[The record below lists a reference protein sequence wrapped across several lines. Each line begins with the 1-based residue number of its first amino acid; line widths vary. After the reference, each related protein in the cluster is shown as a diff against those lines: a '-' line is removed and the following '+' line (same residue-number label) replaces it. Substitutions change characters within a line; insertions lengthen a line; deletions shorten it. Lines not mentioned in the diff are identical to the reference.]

1 MRSMPGI
8 VTITTDFGD
17 IYPGIMK
24 GIIASVSSHIR
35 TIDITNS
42 IPPGDISQGAFILQ
56 YASASFPR
64 GTVHL
69 AVVDPGV
76 GSSRRALVIL
86 GEKYWFVGPDNGLL
100 LPAARAQ
107 GQFRAYEIT
116 DLKFFEKAVSPVFHG
131 RDVFAPAA
139 AMVAAGDTV
148 PGLEEIFD
156 PVDLDFGVPRLEEDG
171 IHGRVIFVDPFGNV
185 ITNIGGAALGGL
197 LFLGDTVEINGT
209 AATYVTT
216 YHDGGAG
223 DLLLL
228 TGSHGMAEVAING
241 DRASEYTGLG
251 PGDEVVIS
259 VRDRQSGGR

>member
-1 MRSMPGI
+1 MPGI

-17 IYPGIMK
+17 VYPGIMK
-24 GIIASVSSHIR
+24 GVIACVSGHVR

-42 IPPGDISQGAFILQ
+42 IAPGNIGQGAFILQ

-100 LPAARAQ
+100 LPAARSQ

-116 DLKFFEKAVSPVFHG
+116 DLKFYEKTVSPVFHG

-139 AMVAAGDTV
+139 AMIAAGESV

-156 PVDLDFGVPRLEEDG
+156 PVDLDLGVPILEEDG
-171 IHGRVIFVDPFGNV
+171 IHGEVIFIDPFGNV
-185 ITNIGGAALGGL
+185 ITNIGGMALGGL
-197 LFLGDTVEINGT
+197 LVLGDTVEINGT

-228 TGSHGMAEVAING
+228 TGSHGMVEIAVNG
-241 DRASEYTGLG
+241 DRASEYCGLV
-251 PGDEVVIS
+251 PGDEIVIG
-259 VRDRQSGGR
+259 VKERQPDGR

>member
-1 MRSMPGI
+1 MPGI
-8 VTITTDFGD
+8 ITITTDFGD

-24 GIIASVSSHIR
+24 GVIARISGSIK

-42 IPPGDISQGAFILQ
+42 IAPGDIRQGAFILQ
-56 YASASFPR
+56 YASASFPK

-76 GSSRRALVIL
+76 GSGRRALVIL

-116 DLKFFEKAVSPVFHG
+116 NLDFYEEKVSSVFHG

-139 AMVAAGDTV
+139 AIIAAGDSV

-156 PVDLDFGVPRLEEDG
+156 PIDLDFGVPVLEEDG
-171 IHGRVIFVDPFGNV
+171 IHGEVIIVDPFGNV
-185 ITNIGGAALGGL
+185 VTNIGGEALGGL
-197 LFLGDTVEINGT
+197 IFLGDTIEINGT
-209 AATYVTT
+209 EATYVTT
-216 YHDGGAG
+216 YHDGGKG

-228 TGSHGMAEVAING
+228 TGSHGMAEIAING
-241 DRASEYTGLG
+241 DRASEYTALR
-251 PGDEVVIS
+251 PGDEVV
-259 VRDRQSGGR
+259 VRVREPQRDGR